1 MLKNTEGETYLYY
14 DVIKS
19 FHLVAVISWMV
30 GLLYLPRLFVYHN
43 DTIYR
48 TKTDKIFLLMEY
60 RLLKFIMMPALVLTY
75 TLGFTLVYF
84 NNHLITEYYFILKI
98 FFVLLLTI
106 FHLYLSRL
114 YKYFKKG
121 YRIKSTVFYKKI
133 NEIPTILMIIIILLI
148 IVKPDLSYLTL

>member
-1 MLKNTEGETYLYY
+1 MYY

-43 DTIYR
+43 GTYYKSDA
-48 TKTDKIFLLMEY
+48 DQVLLLMEY
-60 RLLKFIMMPALVLTY
+60 KLLKIIMTPALVFTY
-75 TLGFTLVYF
+75 VLGFTLVYF
-84 NNHLITEYYFILKI
+84 NSYLITENYFIFKM

-114 YKYFKKG
+114 YKSFEKG
-121 YRIKSTVFYKKI
+121 YRIKTTIFYKKI

-148 IVKPDLSYLTL
+148 IVKSDLSYLTI

>member
-1 MLKNTEGETYLYY
+1 MRHIYLYY

-43 DTIYR
+43 ETTY
-48 TKTDKIFLLMEY
+48 KTEADQTFLLMEY
-60 RLLKFIMMPALVLTY
+60 KLLKIIMMPAFVLTY
-75 TLGFTLVYF
+75 ILGFTLVYF
-84 NNHLITEYYFILKI
+84 NNYLITENYFIFKI

-114 YKYFKKG
+114 YKYFEKG
-121 YRIKSTVFYKKI
+121 YRIKSSIFYKKI

-148 IVKPDLSYLTL
+148 IVKPDLSFLTL

>member
-1 MLKNTEGETYLYY
+1 MYY

-43 DTIYR
+43 DTNC
-48 TKTDKIFLLMEY
+48 KTEADQIFLLMEY
-60 RLLKFIMMPALVLTY
+60 KLFKIIMIPALVLTY
-75 TLGFTLVYF
+75 ILGFILVYF
-84 NNHLITEYYFILKI
+84 NNDLISENYFILKM

-114 YKYFKKG
+114 YKYFEKG
-121 YRIKSTVFYKKI
+121 YRVKSTVFYKKI

-148 IVKPDLSYLTL
+148 VVKPDLSYLSL